1 MKAGTTIQ
9 EFYAKDKRRVILRT
23 PKWDDLDDL
32 FEMINSLVLEK
43 ADIAMSEKISREEEI
58 DWLAKALS
66 SLEKDEVFY
75 LVAEVDGKVVANSEI
90 GKGRGSYERHVGGIG
105 IAIKEGFREVGI
117 GTEMM
122 KTLIRQARVM
132 DLKVLRLSVF
142 ESNKRALHI
151 YEKVGFVQTGR
162 IPKKFF
168 KEGNYVD
175 EVIMAMLL
183 EEGRDVEL

>member
-9 EFYAKDKRRVILRT
+9 EFYAKDKRRVILRI
-23 PKWDDLDDL
+23 PEWDDLDDL
-32 FEMINSLVLEK
+32 FEMINSLVVEK

-105 IAIKEGFREVGI
+105 IAIKEGFRDVGI

-132 DLKVLRLSVF
+132 GLKVLDFLFLKATNVPYTYTRKSVLF
-142 ESNKRALHI
+142 RRDEFRRS
-151 YEKVGFVQTGR
+151 FS
-162 IPKKFF
+162 KK
-168 KEGNYVD
+168 
-175 EVIMAMLL
+175 ATT
-183 EEGRDVEL
+183 